1 MKIYVLSVFLYTAPI
16 SPSPSPSLLAAP
28 FLLLVKLLLLRM
40 TWLHSLAPPILGI
53 GSWLPSLL
61 MSDSQAKLPVK
72 QRRKSTH
79 VDSTSQ
85 LPNKEP
91 PQKPKAK
98 KDQPEKNIEKTGK
111 ADKEKEKN
119 QADDLINE
127 GPDVLTEPP
136 MIIKREPSVP
146 SNSLKTEPVATVESK
161 PFRIETPPPT
171 SVPLE
176 DAEKID
182 SKELLNS
189 LRNLVYTLDSR
200 FLEKLQKNARTTF
213 NYSLLIANRISP
225 DEVTTNISKSLKLFF
240 SLLRNSLFFLNT
252 KALDSIH
259 TKLKENIE
267 QLEKH
272 DKIITIQYKNSGQ
285 YLYAGL
291 KLIHNVKLR

>member
-1 MKIYVLSVFLYTAPI
+1 MLDADFIPQTIMEIWFERFDKGSYDLKHKPTSKR
-16 SPSPSPSLLAAP
+16 PSLNIAGN
-28 FLLLVKLLLLRM
+28 
-40 TWLHSLAPPILGI
+40 I
-53 GSWLPSLL
+53 
-61 MSDSQAKLPVK
+61 
-72 QRRKSTH
+72 
-79 VDSTSQ
+79 TSQ

-200 FLEKLQKNARTTF
+200 FLEKLQKSIETT
-213 NYSLLIANRISP
+213 L
-225 DEVTTNISKSLKLFF
+225 
-240 SLLRNSLFFLNT
+240 
-252 KALDSIH
+252 
-259 TKLKENIE
+259 
-267 QLEKH
+267 
-272 DKIITIQYKNSGQ
+272 KIIRNRSGF
-285 YLYAGL
+285 LLKTLGL
-291 KLIHNVKLR
+291 HSIIPY